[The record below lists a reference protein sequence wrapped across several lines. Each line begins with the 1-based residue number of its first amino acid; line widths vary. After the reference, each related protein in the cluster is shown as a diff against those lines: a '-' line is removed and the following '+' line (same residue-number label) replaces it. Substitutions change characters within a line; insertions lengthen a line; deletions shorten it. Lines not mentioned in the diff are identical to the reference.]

1 MKTLPKYIL
10 IIALAQIAIIFV
22 VSGGWAFR
30 QFKQDIVS
38 TQYANQQKMTRII
51 NQSLKL
57 YFDEL
62 RFITENLANHPAF
75 SKVEANIRADSIR
88 YKPFKGDKPEKIINR
103 EGINRILHAKPN
115 QHFYNWQVFKGLPEK
130 VNGKLIAEERRL
142 LVRNSLRAFRDIHY
156 IFEMDKNGDLVFLE
170 PFDTQKNITSFNY
183 EFRDYLR
190 LVKANKKSAL
200 SEGYISHDVNRTQ
213 IITMATPIFDETHQV
228 VRVIGASISAA
239 TVRDRVFKTLR
250 ESISDG
256 LNDGTVFYLVDRHGH
271 GVASSSG
278 KNIFFPV
285 EGNQNDE
292 GDFGNFRSLGFFKQ
306 MDWTPDVLEKG
317 NLWER
322 KTRSWLFGSLKRDYS
337 GIYKNFDGQQVFASF
352 FPAPI
357 VAEGD
362 LNWGILIETPVSQ
375 LLKSE
380 NSLIFYFTLAILVLV
395 LLLGSLSCLIFNNIK
410 KLETEILT
418 KEKEL
423 KSVTAQV
430 AHDIRSPLAALE
442 VFSNTVDQV
451 PDSEKAMLKEAV
463 SRIKDISHDLMIEY
477 KPKKSGLAT
486 PASLIKCV
494 ISEKREKFRHLTSVE
509 ISFVDE
515 VKHRKLLIDVDS
527 SEFKRVLSNL
537 IDNAVESLNEVGRV
551 FVTLKSYGSYILIQI
566 MDNGSGIPKEIV
578 ERIGHEAKSMGKEG
592 GLGLGLMHAYRS
604 VKSWGG
610 SLEVSP
616 RLEMRGTRIAVVL
629 PMFS

>member
-10 IIALAQIAIIFV
+10 VIALAQIAIIFV

-30 QFKQDIVS
+30 RFKHDLVS
-38 TQYANQQKMTRII
+38 SQYANQEKMTRII

-75 SKVEANIRADSIR
+75 ANVKDNIKADSIR
-88 YKPFKGDKPEKIINR
+88 YEHFKGGNPEKLIKK
-103 EGINRILHAKPN
+103 EGINQILKAKPH
-115 QHFYNWQVFKGLPEK
+115 QPFYNWQIFKGLPEK
-130 VNGKLIAEERRL
+130 QKGQLLAGERRL
-142 LVRNSLRAFRDIHY
+142 LVRNTLRAFRDIHY

-190 LVKANKKSAL
+190 LVKANKKSAI

-239 TVRDRVFKTLR
+239 TLRDRVFKTLR

-256 LNDGTVFYLVDRHGH
+256 LNDGTVFYLIDRHGH

-278 KNIFFPV
+278 KHIFFPV
-285 EGNQNDE
+285 EGNPSDE
-292 GDFGNFRSLGFFKQ
+292 GDLGNFRGLGFFKQ

-380 NSLIFYFTLAILVLV
+380 NSLIYYFTLAVLVLV
-395 LLLGSLSCLIFNNIK
+395 LLLGSLSCLIFNNIS
-410 KLETEILT
+410 KLEKEILD

-423 KSVTAQV
+423 KSITAQV

-442 VFSNTVDQV
+442 VFSNTVDLI
-451 PDSEKAMLKEAV
+451 PETEKAMLKEAV
-463 SRIKDISHDLMIEY
+463 LRIKDIAHDLILEN
-477 KPKKSGLAT
+477 KPKKNGLAT
-486 PASLIKCV
+486 PTSLIKCV
-494 ISEKREKFRHLTSVE
+494 ISEKREKFKHLNSVE

-515 VKHRKLLIDVDS
+515 VKNRKLLIDVDS

-537 IDNAVESLNEVGRV
+537 IDNAVESLSEIGRV
-551 FVTLKSYGSYILIQI
+551 MVSLKSYGNYVLIQI

-578 ERIGHEAKSMGKEG
+578 ERIGHEAKSVGKEG
-592 GLGLGLMHAYRS
+592 GLGLGLMHAYRM

-610 SLEVSP
+610 SLEVGP
-616 RLEMRGTRIAVVL
+616 RLEMQGTRIAVVL